1 MKTIFLAILAIF
13 CISTLSFSQET
24 SVSAVAQS
32 STELVASKKTGSY
45 TFVLPAGLSQ
55 EQVAKNA
62 LYYDVYFTV
71 EYSEKTSV
79 AKIKLIDNNEIGRRV
94 ITRFLLVNGAQS
106 VKVDGKTESMDVFF
120 TNHLKD

>member
-1 MKTIFLAILAIF
+1 MKTICLAILAIF
-13 CISTLSFSQET
+13 SISTLASAQET

-32 STELVASKKTGSY
+32 SQELTASKKTGSY

-71 EYSEKTSV
+71 DYSEKTSV
-79 AKIKLIDNNEIGRRV
+79 AKIKLIENNEINRRI

-106 VKVDGKTESMDVFF
+106 VKVDGKTESMDMFF

>member
-1 MKTIFLAILAIF
+1 MKTICLAILAIF
-13 CISTLSFSQET
+13 SISTLTFAQET

-32 STELVASKKTGSY
+32 SKELATSKQTGSY

-71 EYSEKTSV
+71 EYSEKTNT
-79 AKIKLIDNNEIGRRV
+79 AKIKLIKNNEISRLV

-106 VKVDGKTESMDVFF
+106 VKIDGKIVTMDVFF
-120 TNHLKD
+120 TKHLKD

>member
-1 MKTIFLAILAIF
+1 MKTICLAILAIF
-13 CISTLSFSQET
+13 CISTQTFSQET
-24 SVSAVAQS
+24 SVFAVAQS
-32 STELVASKKTGSY
+32 SKELTTSKQTGSY

-55 EQVAKNA
+55 DQVAKNA

-79 AKIKLIDNNEIGRRV
+79 AKIKLIKNNEISRLV

-106 VKVDGKTESMDVFF
+106 VKVDGKIVSMDVFF
-120 TNHLKD
+120 TKHLKD

>member
-1 MKTIFLAILAIF
+1 MKTICLAILAIF
-13 CISTLSFSQET
+13 SISTQTFAQET

-32 STELVASKKTGSY
+32 SKELETSKQTGSY

-55 EQVAKNA
+55 DQVAKNA

-71 EYSEKTSV
+71 EYSEKTNT
-79 AKIKLIDNNEIGRRV
+79 AKIKLIKNNETSRLV

-106 VKVDGKTESMDVFF
+106 VKVDGKVESMDVFF

>member
-1 MKTIFLAILAIF
+1 MKTICLAILAIF
-13 CISTLSFSQET
+13 CISTQTFSQET
-24 SVSAVAQS
+24 SVFAVAQS
-32 STELVASKKTGSY
+32 SKELTTSKQTGTF

-71 EYSEKTSV
+71 EYSEKTNT
-79 AKIKLIDNNEIGRRV
+79 AKIKLIKNNEISRLV

-106 VKVDGKTESMDVFF
+106 VKVDGKILSMEVFF
-120 TNHLKD
+120 TKHLKD

>member
-1 MKTIFLAILAIF
+1 MKTICLAILAIF
-13 CISTLSFSQET
+13 SISTLASAQET

-32 STELVASKKTGSY
+32 SQELAASKKTGSY

-71 EYSEKTSV
+71 DYSEKTSV
-79 AKIKLIDNNEIGRRV
+79 AKIKVIENNEINRRI

-106 VKVDGKTESMDVFF
+106 VKVDGKTESMDMFF

>member
-1 MKTIFLAILAIF
+1 MKTICLAILAIF
-13 CISTLSFSQET
+13 CISTQTFSQET
-24 SVSAVAQS
+24 SVFAVAQS
-32 STELVASKKTGSY
+32 SKELTTSKLTGTY

-71 EYSEKTSV
+71 EYSEKTNT
-79 AKIKLIDNNEIGRRV
+79 AKIKLIKNNEISRLV

-106 VKVDGKTESMDVFF
+106 VKVDGKIVTMDVFF
-120 TNHLKD
+120 TKHLKD

>member
-1 MKTIFLAILAIF
+1 MKTICLAILAIF
-13 CISTLSFSQET
+13 SISTLASAQET

-32 STELVASKKTGSY
+32 SQELAASKKTGSY

-71 EYSEKTSV
+71 DYSEKTSV
-79 AKIKLIDNNEIGRRV
+79 AKIKLIENNEINRRI

-106 VKVDGKTESMDVFF
+106 VKVDGKTESMDMFF